1 MNYDDLYSLY
11 WIQTEWNKV
20 LSDRE
25 IFAEEPL
32 NVEENTIMQE
42 SVSYFSEWDEL
53 VRGTTK
59 IDDLS
64 SLNIQQEGTP
74 VDSFWWFT

>member
-53 VRGTTK
+53 VT
-59 IDDLS
+59 
-64 SLNIQQEGTP
+64 
-74 VDSFWWFT
+74 